1 MERRKLIQWRDLFVD
16 LVARDLKMCY
26 RRSVLGQLWAVLHP
40 FAILIASLFV
50 FRKVL
55 NVRIQHYPLFLFCG
69 ILPWSWFVATLS
81 RAPRSVIDN
90 RHLVRKPYFPAQ
102 VLPMVTALS
111 ALAQYMLALP
121 LLLLLLIL
129 FHAPLGMA
137 LLLFPLILGIQFL
150 LSTGIAYLL
159 ATATVHFRDIQ
170 HAVSI
175 LLVVWFCLTPVFYDI
190 AAIPDRFKI
199 VYVLNP
205 MTQLIIAYR
214 DILLYAHPPNLLT
227 IGVLLMISLAIFI
240 GGYNLFVRQ
249 RQRFIEEC

>member
-1 MERRKLIQWRDLFVD
+1 
-16 LVARDLKMCY
+16 LKMCY
-26 RRSVLGQLWAVLHP
+26 RRSVLGQLWAMLHP

-55 NVRIQHYPLFLFCG
+55 NVRIQHYPLFLFCA
-69 ILPWSWFVATLS
+69 ILPWSWFAATIS

-90 RHLVRKPYFPAQ
+90 RQLLRKPYFPAQ

-129 FHAPLGMA
+129 FQVPLGMT

-159 ATATVHFRDIQ
+159 ATASVHFRDIQ
-170 HAVSI
+170 HAISI
-175 LLVVWFCLTPVFYDI
+175 LLIVWFCLTPVFYDYV
-190 AAIPDRFKI
+190 AIPDRFKI
-199 VYVLNP
+199 VYTLNP
-205 MTQLIIAYR
+205 MTHLIIAYR
-214 DILLYAHPPNLLT
+214 DILLYERLPNLLT
-227 IGVLLMISLAIFI
+227 LGVLLLISLITFI
-240 GGYNLFVRQ
+240 SGYNLFVRQ
-249 RQRFIEEC
+249 RKRFIEEC